1 MMIRRLVPSD
11 APAYRPLRLR
21 ALREHPEAFTSSYEE
36 NADAPLADTEK
47 RLASTTATL
56 WGAFEGEA
64 LCGAIG
70 LDREMRAK
78 NRHKASLVAMYVA
91 PEHGGRGVGRMLV
104 EALVQQARGEGLEL
118 LVLTVTEG
126 NRNAIQLYESAGFQS
141 WGIEPRAIK
150 VAGRAWAKNHMYL
163 HLTTT
168 P

>member
-1 MMIRRLVPSD
+1 MIIRRLVPSD

-36 NADAPLADTEK
+36 NADAPLAETEK
-47 RLASTTATL
+47 RLASGTATL
-56 WGAFEGEA
+56 WGAFEGET

-70 LDREMRAK
+70 LDRETRAK

-91 PEHGGRGVGRMLV
+91 PEHGGRGIGRTLV
-104 EALVQQARGEGLEL
+104 EALVREARDEGLEL
-118 LVLTVTEG
+118 LVLTVTQG

-141 WGIEPRAIK
+141 WGVEPHAIK

-163 HLTTT
+163 HLSKT

>member
-1 MMIRRLVPSD
+1 MPSD

-47 RLASTTATL
+47 RLASATATL

-64 LCGAIG
+64 LCGAVG
-70 LDREMRAK
+70 LDRETRAK

-104 EALVQQARGEGLEL
+104 NALVQEARAERLEL

-126 NRNAIQLYESAGFQS
+126 NHSAIQLYERAGFQT
-141 WGIEPRAIK
+141 WGTEPRAIK
-150 VAGRAWAKNHMYL
+150 VAGRAYSKNHMYL
-163 HLTTT
+163 HLSAPTT

>member
-36 NADAPLADTEK
+36 NADVALAETEK
-47 RLASTTATL
+47 RLASGTATL
-56 WGAFEGEA
+56 WGAFEGET

-70 LDREMRAK
+70 LDRETRAK

-91 PEHGGRGVGRMLV
+91 PEHGGRGIGRQLV
-104 EALVQQARGEGLEL
+104 DALVREAHGEGLEL
-118 LVLTVTEG
+118 LVLTVTQG

-163 HLTTT
+163 HLATT